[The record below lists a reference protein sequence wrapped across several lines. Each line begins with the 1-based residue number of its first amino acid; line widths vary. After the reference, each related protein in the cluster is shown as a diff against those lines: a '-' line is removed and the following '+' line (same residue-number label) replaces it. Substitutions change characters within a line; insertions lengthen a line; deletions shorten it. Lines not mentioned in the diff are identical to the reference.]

1 MSPLFSPSPSR
12 LQVGV
17 FSHAVTKP
25 VSPIYASP
33 ACLTPPSL
41 LSFPLLQLLSSFS
54 SFLLV
59 VFSISISFC
68 HVSFAFPHAFPVL
81 TSWLVCNFSSIP
93 LPSHCTNS
101 SCLLSCQSSFSSFL
115 FIFLHT
121 SSPSAL
127 SLLFFFVLCFCHL
140 WFLLSFCFFSFCTC
154 FLSHHPTLIYL
165 HSSPP
170 LFAFFLL
177 FHLVFILSLSLL
189 FSVSF
194 SAFLLPCSFYRNDTL
209 DCPSCC
215 NALDNLDN
223 HNHVQY
229 TRVSSAVTIP
239 NFCSLASS

>member
-33 ACLTPPSL
+33 ACFTPPSL
-41 LSFPLLQLLSSFS
+41 LSSPLLQLLSSFS

-59 VFSISISFC
+59 VFSISFC
-68 HVSFAFPHAFPVL
+68 HVSFVFPHAFPVL
-81 TSWLVCNFSSIP
+81 TSWLVCNFSSIH

-101 SCLLSCQSSFSSFL
+101 SCLLSCQSSFSSFLFSFL

-170 LFAFFLL
+170 LFAFFCCFIWFL
-177 FHLVFILSLSLL
+177 FFLCLFFFLFPFPLFFFLVL
-189 FSVSF
+189 FTGMT
-194 SAFLLPCSFYRNDTL
+194 P
-209 DCPSCC
+209 
-215 NALDNLDN
+215 
-223 HNHVQY
+223 
-229 TRVSSAVTIP
+229 
-239 NFCSLASS
+239 